1 MFGYDYA
8 KGISLFSFTPRDA
21 IEGLLEKG
29 ILRTTI
35 DEKHFDFAYHA

>member
-1 MFGYDYA
+1 MFRYDYTE
-8 KGISLFSFTPRDA
+8 GVSLLLFTPRHA

-35 DEKHFDFAYHA
+35 DDNHVDFA